1 MAVREP
7 EPTVFVDAV
16 SRKSARSAGSL
27 LGRRLAARLSSAP
40 SAASSSAGSNHCCR
54 YVEDSADRIQPGC
67 VVPAEPRKGKC
78 MAESSGPRGP
88 VKVVARYADGRVL
101 KGTTL
106 NFSPLARRSSSTRRV
121 PASTASRS
129 LSVPAIPK
137 AIFFVRDLAGN
148 AEYNDVQEFVLLSSG
163 SDFAVMFKDGER
175 LVGASLTYD
184 AAREGFFPVSR

>member
-1 MAVREP
+1 
-7 EPTVFVDAV
+7 
-16 SRKSARSAGSL
+16 L
-27 LGRRLAARLSSAP
+27 
-40 SAASSSAGSNHCCR
+40 AASSLAGSNDRCR
-54 YVEDSADRIQPGC
+54 YVEDSADRHQAWC

-106 NFSPLARRSSSTRRV
+106 NFSPTRQTFLLQAEGPSNSEPVTVRT
-121 PASTASRS
+121 SD
-129 LSVPAIPK
+129 LK

-148 AEYNDVQEFVLLSSG
+148 AEYNDVKEFVG
-163 SDFAVMFKDGER
+163 RPAGRKVVVTFKDGER

-184 AAREGFFPVSR
+184 AAREGFFLFPADPRSNNERIYVLMSAVVAVDRM